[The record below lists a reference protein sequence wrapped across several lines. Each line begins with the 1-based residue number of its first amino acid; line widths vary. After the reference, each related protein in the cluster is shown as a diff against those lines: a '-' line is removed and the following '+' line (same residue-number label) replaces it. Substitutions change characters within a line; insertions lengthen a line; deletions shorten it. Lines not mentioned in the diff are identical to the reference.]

1 LAVGDKAD
9 DLHAVYRRHPQEL
22 QNMIAHDLKDI
33 FPGSDPEAVEIH
45 AQPWQADEYTQ
56 GSYAFY
62 RPGQWFGIR
71 AILQEPHMC
80 VYFAGEH
87 LADEQGFMEGA
98 VVTGKDAAENVKK
111 AAASKL
117 LHQRAHP
124 AIAPYLNGRQNL
136 LTGAPR
142 EHERH

>member
-1 LAVGDKAD
+1 LASQAEGLGSSDLPGTYGNVGMIVQ
-9 DLHAVYRRHPQEL
+9 DLEH
-22 QNMIAHDLKDI
+22 I
-33 FPGSDPEAVEIH
+33 FPGSKPDAAEIH
-45 AQPWQADEYTQ
+45 AQAWQADEYTQ

-71 AILQEPHMC
+71 AILQEPHMR

-98 VVTGKDAAENVKK
+98 VVTGKDAAENVQK

-117 LHQRAHP
+117 LHESAHP
-124 AIAPYLNGRQNL
+124 AIAPYLYGRRNI

-142 EHERH
+142 ENERH